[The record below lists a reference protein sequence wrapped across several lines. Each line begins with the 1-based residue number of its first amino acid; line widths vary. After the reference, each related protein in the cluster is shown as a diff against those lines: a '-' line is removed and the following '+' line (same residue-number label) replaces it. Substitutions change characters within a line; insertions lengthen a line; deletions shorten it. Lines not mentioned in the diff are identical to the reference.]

1 VEKYLVEGIGLAGS
15 LLVLLSMTMRR
26 AKTLRSINLLGCV
39 AFCIYGILIQ
49 SLSVTLLNLCTGC
62 VNVAF
67 LIKFYMDR
75 AKPEAF
81 DMLYKDPQT
90 DEYTKRFIHYH
101 TKDIKRFFPSFNP
114 DPETGSLAGTEC
126 CLILRETLP
135 VSLVS
140 FRKEEKGI
148 TVILDYAIPAYRDF
162 KNGKF
167 FFETITSKIAP
178 PGTVFIAVA
187 EVPAHASY
195 LRKLGFVETNKD
207 ESGIHFHK
215 ELKG

>member
-1 VEKYLVEGIGLAGS
+1 VQ
-15 LLVLLSMTMRR
+15 
-26 AKTLRSINLLGCV
+26 
-39 AFCIYGILIQ
+39 IQ

-67 LIKFYMDR
+67 LIKFR
-75 AKPEAF
+75 IERTNSEAF
-81 DMLYKDPQT
+81 DMLFKDPQT
-90 DEYTKRFIHYH
+90 DEYIKRFILYH
-101 TKDIKRFFPSFNP
+101 AKDIKRFFPSFNP
-114 DPETGSLAGTEC
+114 DPETGSLVGTEC

-167 FFETITSKIAP
+167 FFETAASKIARS
-178 PGTVFIAVA
+178 GSVFAAVA
-187 EVPAHASY
+187 EVPSHASY
-195 LRKLGFVETNKD
+195 LRKLGFMETSKD
-207 ESGIHFHK
+207 ETGIHFQK